1 MKARVRE
8 TPMFRLDRRLQRS
21 VFASLLVFV
30 AGGTAA
36 LSSAVA
42 HVHHDADGSSVS
54 WYPSDCCHDG
64 DCHPVSRIQNLP
76 AGLLMTTEDGTTLL
90 VSSLKARRPSHDS
103 RWHICFGSHEV
114 HDVLCIFE
122 PASS

>member
-1 MKARVRE
+1 MTAAVRE
-8 TPMFRLDRRLQRS
+8 ALMFWPDRWLQRS
-21 VFASLLVFV
+21 LFASLLILAAGCV
-30 AGGTAA
+30 AT
-36 LSSAVA
+36 LSSALA
-42 HVHHDADGSSVS
+42 HVHHDTDGSSVT
-54 WYPSDCCHDG
+54 WYPSDCCHEG

-90 VSSLKARRPSHDS
+90 VSSRKARRPSLDS
-103 RWHICFGSHEV
+103 RWHVCFGSHEV